1 METSK
6 VSGFDKVLERE
17 VKFQE
22 NLIKIAIQGI
32 GEFELAP
39 KFQYLKIK
47 ETVWERKSEHEK
59 DSILK
64 KKIMNSSIQ
73 TQNWSHQPMVYYK
86 SLKQGPLPLNLVRNK
101 ELDPKKHIRSLQ

>member
-32 GEFELAP
+32 GKFELAP

-59 DSILK
+59 ESILK
-64 KKIMNSSIQ
+64 KNYEFKHSNS
-73 TQNWSHQPMVYYK
+73 K
-86 SLKQGPLPLNLVRNK
+86 LVTSTDG
-101 ELDPKKHIRSLQ
+101 LLQVPKTWAIATKPGQKRRARSEKRIRYPK